1 MDEKYMARSQ
11 NFLIDKKCGI
21 LHPSGD
27 ACEQCLLN
35 GKINSAFVAWEF
47 REISCEIGAYV
58 TGNDIHAYGCTTE
71 CVQNDDNVS
80 VFLPLAAPFPV
91 PP

>member
-1 MDEKYMARSQ
+1 MDEKYMARDQ
-11 NFLIDKKCGI
+11 DFLIDKKCGI

-47 REISCEIGAYV
+47 REISSELMSLVMIFTHTDA
-58 TGNDIHAYGCTTE
+58 
-71 CVQNDDNVS
+71 QRNVYKMMTM
-80 VFLPLAAPFPV
+80 FPFSSL
-91 PP
+91 